1 MQTAIL
7 SLLLACCGQVAEK
20 PGVRAEPVHITLND
34 VDPQTGDP
42 RQIHLT
48 FPGRVGGRLKW
59 ADGVIDAE
67 DFDRWIY
74 ASESPGDPRR
84 GLHWRLELRIQ
95 YASREYELTETQK
108 EKLRLAGKGDV
119 KRFLEQVDQRR
130 AGFEEK
136 RRVFKEGCAVLREL
150 APLTTA
156 YMAGPFGE
164 GSLFAK
170 TLEKIKRERTVV
182 PPGRAGRRARKA
194 SEFLGAS

>member
-7 SLLLACCGQVAEK
+7 SLLLACCAQVAEK

-34 VDPQTGDP
+34 VDPRTGDP

-48 FPGRVGGRLKW
+48 FPGRGGGRLKW

-74 ASESPGDPRR
+74 DRERPVDPRR
-84 GLHWRLELRIQ
+84 YLSWRLDLRIQ
-95 YASREYELTETQK
+95 SASRECELTATQK
-108 EKLRLAGKGDV
+108 EKLRLAGQGDV
-119 KRFLEQVDQRR
+119 KRFLEQVEQRR
-130 AGFEEK
+130 AEFEEK
-136 RRVFKEGCAVLREL
+136 RHVYREGLAMLRGL
-150 APLTTA
+150 APLTKV
-156 YMAGPFGE
+156 YRKGPFGE

-182 PPGRAGRRARKA
+182 PPGHAGR
-194 SEFLGAS
+194 